1 MKTDITIKHICFD
14 LDGTLINSFPTIYK
28 STLKALRRLNIPEL
42 LHEED
47 LHNRIGYHFMDIFDE
62 LKIPVK
68 DVEHFINIYKS
79 FYFDFIDESE
89 IYPGVIDALKR
100 IQSNKILISLLTTKG
115 QDQAEKIISHFDLD
129 KFFNAIMGRRDNVPV
144 KPSPVPLLKICN
156 ELRVAPDESLIVG
169 DTELDINCGK
179 NAGTKTCAVTYG
191 YRDKELLLNENPDY
205 LVDNMTELISC
216 LPILK

>member
-1 MKTDITIKHICFD
+1 MKNDFKLKHICFD

-28 STLKALRRLNIPEL
+28 STLKALRYLNIPEL

-47 LHNRIGYHFMDIFDE
+47 LHNRIGYYFMDIFDE

-89 IYPGVIDALKR
+89 IYPGVINALKR

-115 QDQAEKIISHFDLD
+115 QDQAEKITSHFNHD
-129 KFFNAIMGRRDNVPV
+129 KYFNAIMGRRDNVPV
-144 KPSPVPLLKICN
+144 KPSPIPLLKICN
-156 ELRVAPDESLIVG
+156 ELGVTPDESLIVG

-205 LVDNMTELISC
+205 LIDDIADLISY
-216 LPILK
+216 LPTLK